1 MLQNLFR
8 MLIVGA
14 GVAVFASAS
23 ASASAASSTSKLER
37 EIHQLN
43 AVHEIQN
50 LMTRYAQ
57 DNWNEQFDDLMEYI
71 ALDKPDVH
79 INVPTPLVGGEAVR
93 KAYEKRMEA
102 RAAGKT
108 APGIM
113 HVHPNSSPFIEVA
126 GDGQTAKGV
135 FDSFGPDIG
144 GPDSPGSLVYSR
156 YAVDFIYDKGRW
168 KIWHLQLFP
177 VVSYVTD
184 TNIVQSAKDRAAA
197 SSRSNA
203 APVLLPTGDGKT
215 MPLWR
220 YDSTGVTP
228 ANYPKLPKPY
238 QTFDPKDSY

>member
-1 MLQNLFR
+1 MHTQ
-8 MLIVGA
+8 LIRLVVLGICFGLSSLA
-14 GVAVFASAS
+14 H
-23 ASASAASSTSKLER
+23 AAAATSKLEQD
-37 EIHQLN
+37 IHRLT

-79 INVPTPLVGGEAVR
+79 INVPAPLVGGEAIR
-93 KAYEKRMEA
+93 KAYERRMEA
-102 RAAGKT
+102 RAAGKS
-108 APGIM
+108 APGVM

-135 FDSFGPDIG
+135 FDSFAPDING
-144 GPDSPGSLVYSR
+144 GDAPGNLVYSR

-168 KIWHLQLFP
+168 KIWHLQLYP
-177 VVSYVTD
+177 VVAWPSNT
-184 TNIVQSAKDRAAA
+184 TIVQGAKDRAAA
-197 SSRSNA
+197 SRNSTA
-203 APVLLPTGDGKT
+203 APVMVPTGDGKT

-220 YDSTGVTP
+220 YDGASVTP